1 MAKKLLAA
9 LLAALLLAGVMAVV
23 PAGAVDTV
31 EPYKDVPTGKWY
43 SAAIRTMYEK
53 GIMTGKRSDMFDPN
67 GNVTRAEF
75 VTILHRLSEEEFE
88 GGEASFTDVKAG
100 SWYEKNVLWAAEK
113 GLVKGYPDNTFKPN
127 DSIKRSEMVTLLARY
142 IEYKGIRV
150 IPDSSAVKSFPDA
163 KAGSFYAKSL
173 ETVRVSG
180 LIKGDSA
187 GNFRPN
193 ATATRAEAAVL
204 FERFIEMVELSKELE
219 ELREPLPVIRLNT
232 ETGKDV
238 ESKEE
243 YILTDFSLTAEDE
256 RDISVEGVSIRGR
269 GNTAWRVPK
278 KSYKLK
284 FPSKICLMKEGE
296 GETKAKD
303 WTLIANHYDKSLIRN
318 LVGYRMAAC
327 LDNIEWTPYTEMV
340 EVYLNGEYRGIYT
353 LAEQVEVK
361 KDRVNILEGDK
372 DDNIGFFIELDFWST
387 GSYYVDYFMAMDCKY
402 TIKSDFRDRDQVI
415 ALKCH
420 LETVHNV
427 ILTADEQEIRD
438 IVDVPSAVDMYI
450 INEIYRNT
458 DVGSGSFFMYFKE
471 PQGKLYFGPVWDL
484 DGAFGNAVREQAT
497 SGLYAGYNITTGGSV
512 RDESN
517 MWFAALQTN
526 AWFREAVVERWNEVK
541 DTLSASVGE
550 TLKPVYA
557 NIEQYE
563 KNFTVWPVLNEQ
575 LSAEPP
581 KSLRLASCQEKIM
594 YVESWIADR
603 IAWLD
608 TAFNSDLFGEGF
620 PADRT
625 KIEPEVTGSTDII
638 EDRSHWIVPDWYD
651 ADNVAQIYFD
661 QIYDMSDTKDGRILI
676 HLGARTTVTAKNMSR
691 IVLGDY
697 MGVDL
702 ERYTLFFDEDEL
714 SRAREQ
720 YGGLGNGQE
729 IIFVL
734 KTGIRDLLT
743 EEESTVAK
751 IDYTF
756 VKDLSLTEQYSD

>member
-1 MAKKLLAA
+1 MAKKFLSFLLAA
-9 LLAALLLAGVMAVV
+9 LMLAGVMAVV

-53 GIMTGKRSDMFDPN
+53 GIMTGKKPDVFDPS

-75 VTILHRLSEEEFE
+75 VTILFRLSEEEFE
-88 GGEASFTDVKAG
+88 GGENAFTDVKAG

-113 GLVKGYPDNTFKPN
+113 ELVKGYPDGTFRPN
-127 DSIKRSEMVTLLARY
+127 ASIKRSEMVTLLARY
-142 IEYKGIRV
+142 IDYKGIRV
-150 IPDSSAVKSFPDA
+150 IPDSDAEQSFPDA

-173 ETVRVSG
+173 ETVRKSG
-180 LIKGDSA
+180 LIKGDTA
-187 GNFRPN
+187 GNFRPD

-204 FERFIEMVELSKELE
+204 FSRFLDMVALGEELE
-219 ELREPLPVIRLNT
+219 ELKEPLPVIRLDT

-243 YILTDFSLTAEDE
+243 YILTDFSLTAEDG
-256 RDISVEGVSIRGR
+256 RDISVEDVSIRGR

-318 LVGYRMAAC
+318 YVGYRMAAC

-340 EVYLNGEYRGIYT
+340 EVYLNGEYRGVYT

-387 GSYYVDYFMAMDCKY
+387 GTYYEDYFKVLGSKY
-402 TIKSDFRDRDQVI
+402 TVKSDFRDEDQVK
-415 ALKCH
+415 ALRCH
-420 LETVHNV
+420 METVCNV
-427 ILTADEQEIRD
+427 IKEGDEEKIRSVVD
-438 IVDVPSAVDMYI
+438 IPSAVDMYI

-471 PQGKLYFGPVWDL
+471 PQGQLYFGPVWDL
-484 DGAFGNAVREQAT
+484 DGAFGNATREMST
-497 SGLYAGYNITTGGSV
+497 SGFYAGYSISQSGSIREEENI
-512 RDESN
+512 
-517 MWFAALQTN
+517 WFAALTTN
-526 AWFREAVVERWNEVK
+526 AWFREEVVRRWNEVK

-550 TLKPVYA
+550 ILKPVYA

-575 LSAEPP
+575 LSDEPP
-581 KSLRLASCQEKIM
+581 KSLRETTCYGKIL
-594 YVESWIADR
+594 YVENWIRGR
-603 IAWLD
+603 IKWLD
-608 TAFNSDLFGEGF
+608 GAFNSDLFGKDF

-625 KIEPEVTGSTDII
+625 KIEPEITGSTDII
-638 EDRSHWIVPDWYD
+638 EDRSRWIVPDWFRS
-651 ADNVAQIYFD
+651 DNIAQILFD
-661 QIYDMSDTKDGRILI
+661 QIYDNSVTRDGRIY
-676 HLGARTTVTAKNMSR
+676 V
-691 IVLGDY
+691 VLGGKATMTPKNITRVILGEY
-697 MGVDL
+697 MNVDT
-702 ERYTLFFDEDEL
+702 ERFILFFDEEEL
-714 SRAREQ
+714 GRCREV
-720 YGGLGNGQE
+720 YGREGDGYGATWE
-729 IIFVL
+729 I
-734 KTGIRDLLT
+734 KTGVRDLLT
-743 EEESTVAK
+743 GDESSFETV
-751 IDYTF
+751 IYDF
-756 VKDLSLTEQYSD
+756 NKDLSLNDKFKD